1 MIGVS
6 TKASC
11 PLSLCFQACFCF
23 LLGWKRDQTKL
34 QELQEALVGFLMP
47 LPITQTAPAF
57 ASEISRRFGDEAQQE
72 GPEFEREIWRN
83 SRKMICYFQLWR
95 KPWPLSPGPTSEAMS
110 SRPRHCLSFSLRSSS
125 HISGSLSDRLS
136 WPDQPLLASP
146 V

>member
-47 LPITQTAPAF
+47 LPITQTAPASDAENLTKAIPMTAALGLRITSPF
-57 ASEISRRFGDEAQQE
+57 TLNLQFCLFLVVQMRTYVFSQVSSDCCANHPVCCPRR
-72 GPEFEREIWRN
+72 
-83 SRKMICYFQLWR
+83 L
-95 KPWPLSPGPTSEAMS
+95 T
-110 SRPRHCLSFSLRSSS
+110 
-125 HISGSLSDRLS
+125 
-136 WPDQPLLASP
+136 LAP
-146 V
+146 

>member
-6 TKASC
+6 SKASC
-11 PLSLCFQACFCF
+11 PHEPVLPGFCF
-23 LLGWKRDQTKL
+23 HLGWKRDQTKL
-34 QELQEALVGFLMP
+34 QKLQEALAGFLMP
-47 LPITQTAPAF
+47 LPITQTGPAF

-72 GPEFEREIWRN
+72 GLEFEREIWRN
-83 SRKMICYFQLWR
+83 SRKMICYFQLWP